1 MIRRGAFLGLLALL
15 AAPLASAQT
24 QAPLPRIALVDTAQ
38 PVASMVEGP
47 HSPWGALIAELRKLG
62 YVEGKSVTLERWS
75 GAGAGSA
82 TAYRELARKVVSSQP
97 QVIVVRSRSM
107 LVHFAAETKEAPIV
121 AIGSISAELRQP
133 NVTGVNASFDS
144 QQLYGKQV
152 EVLGSV
158 LKPGAQVAWIG
169 TRLAW
174 DGTVGEAAR
183 FGARS
188 AKLTLH
194 PVLVPPPISRST
206 IRRAFAD
213 IVRAKYDAVLISPV
227 TELYPFRDAVAELA
241 VARGLPS
248 LGSGRLW
255 AEAGALL
262 GYGVDSDQNFRRGAH
277 LVDRLVKGAQPGALP
292 IENPTK
298 VELIVNLET
307 ARSLGIAIPQSLLL
321 RADKVIE

>member
-1 MIRRGAFLGLLALL
+1 MNRREASFGLLVIL
-15 AAPLASAQT
+15 AAPLARA
-24 QAPLPRIALVDTAQ
+24 QAPSRVPRVALVDTAQ

-62 YVEGKSVTLERWS
+62 YVDGKSVVLERWS
-75 GAGAGSA
+75 GAGAGTA
-82 TAYRELARKVVSSQP
+82 TAYRDLARKVVSSQP
-97 QVIVVRSRSM
+97 QAIVVRSRSL

-133 NVTGVNASFDS
+133 NVTGVNASFDA

-158 LKPGAQVAWIG
+158 LKPGAQIAWIG
-169 TRLAW
+169 TRLVW
-174 DGTVGEAAR
+174 DGTVGEATR
-183 FGARS
+183 PGAQS
-188 AKLTLH
+188 AKLELH
-194 PVLVPPPISRST
+194 PVLIPPPVSRST

-213 IVRAKYDAVLISPV
+213 IVRAKYDAVLISPA
-227 TELYPFRDAVAELA
+227 TELYPFRDAIAELA

-248 LGSGRLW
+248 LGNGRLW

-262 GYGVDSDQNFRRGAH
+262 AYGADGDHNFRRGAH
-277 LVDRLVKGAQPGALP
+277 LVNQILKGAQPAALP

-307 ARSLGIAIPQSLLL
+307 AKALSITIPQTLLL
-321 RADKVIE
+321 RSDWVIE